1 MTGWAKTL
9 ASTLPLAGSGTAE
22 LRPYTTKDKKQTDE
36 RQGGHC
42 GQDNCPGES

>member
-9 ASTLPLAGSGTAE
+9 ASTLPLAGSATAE

-36 RQGGHC
+36 RQGD
-42 GQDNCPGES
+42 QNRQANCPGEA